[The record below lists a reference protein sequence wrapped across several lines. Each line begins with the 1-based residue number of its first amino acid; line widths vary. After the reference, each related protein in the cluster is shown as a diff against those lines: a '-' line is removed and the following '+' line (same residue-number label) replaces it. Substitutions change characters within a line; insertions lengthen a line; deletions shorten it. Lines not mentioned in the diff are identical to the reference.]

1 MRVDYYIKIRRPCH
15 EERLK
20 EEQRRQ
26 AAELEKIAAAEAEA
40 QRRVRELEELQSI
53 TGDNYKNIE
62 EEIEAKG
69 KKIKK
74 LYQAYQRCQADIKD
88 LDLEFNREREDL
100 LDTIRTL
107 TQQIKLKN
115 LVLDSYV
122 PPDEIQKLTQHM
134 VYDEREEIWR
144 VHRAQYAGRGLKA
157 KRHLLAHAR
166 VIVGR
171 ILVFFSFF
179 IFRETFFFPFSAA
192 A

>member
-1 MRVDYYIKIRRPCH
+1 MNIGQIKILTIRFWARRPCR

-26 AAELEKIAAAEAEA
+26 AAELEKIAAAESEA
-40 QRRVRELEELQSI
+40 QRRVQELEELQSI

-88 LDLEFNREREDL
+88 LDLEFRQEREDL
-100 LDTIRTL
+100 LDTVRTL

-122 PPDEIQKLTQHM
+122 PPDEIEKLTQHV

-144 VHRAQYAGRGLKA
+144 VHRAQFAGRGLEA
-157 KRHLLAHAR
+157 KRRLVVVGQTLLF
-166 VIVGR
+166 
-171 ILVFFSFF
+171 LF
-179 IFRETFFFPFSAA
+179 
-192 A
+192 